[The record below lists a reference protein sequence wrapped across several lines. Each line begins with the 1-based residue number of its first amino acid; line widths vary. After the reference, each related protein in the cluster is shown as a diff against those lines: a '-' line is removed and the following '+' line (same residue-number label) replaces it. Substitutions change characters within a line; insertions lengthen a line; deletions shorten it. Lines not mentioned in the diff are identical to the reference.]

1 MNIEEL
7 KNKNVKDSRKN
18 RIEIFYEGKNI
29 TQNIHNQLLS
39 CSQSD
44 SINELDSLELTLENK
59 EMYWLGSWFPQ
70 KGDILKT
77 ILILENWEIDGN
89 IVVHDMGEFYID
101 SINFSGP
108 PDVVNIRAI
117 SYDLNSDIVDKKEN
131 HVWENV
137 DFKTIITEIAKNRK
151 IELISDISFNRKYQR
166 IEQKLQSDFDFL
178 KSLCEEAGAN
188 LKLFNNKIVIF
199 EEEKYEKREPKMTFN
214 KSNIASYSFSTDD
227 TDSYSSCTICY
238 YDYKRKK
245 KIERK
250 FFLKNRN
257 SYKKK
262 NERDLFINED
272 KQITGKNKEEINKQ
286 LLEIAK
292 KALRE
297 KNKKEVKASVTFMGR
312 EKLLSVGDTVILS
325 DFINFSGKYII
336 DNLNINLFSYEI
348 TADMHKIM
356 EMEVEE

>member
-7 KNKNVKDSRKN
+7 KNKNVKDPRKS

-59 EMYWLGSWFPQ
+59 GMYWLGSWFPQ

-108 PDVVNIRAI
+108 PDVVNIRGI

-199 EEEKYEKREPKMTFN
+199 
-214 KSNIASYSFSTDD
+214 
-227 TDSYSSCTICY
+227 
-238 YDYKRKK
+238 
-245 KIERK
+245 
-250 FFLKNRN
+250 
-257 SYKKK
+257 
-262 NERDLFINED
+262 
-272 KQITGKNKEEINKQ
+272 
-286 LLEIAK
+286 
-292 KALRE
+292 
-297 KNKKEVKASVTFMGR
+297 
-312 EKLLSVGDTVILS
+312 
-325 DFINFSGKYII
+325 
-336 DNLNINLFSYEI
+336 
-348 TADMHKIM
+348 
-356 EMEVEE
+356 

>member
-7 KNKNVKDSRKN
+7 ENKNVKDPRKS

-44 SINELDSLELTLENK
+44 SINELDSLEITLENK

-89 IVVHDMGEFYID
+89 VVVHDMGEFYID

-108 PDVVNIRAI
+108 PDVVNIRGI

-199 EEEKYEKREPKMTFN
+199 EEEKYEKREPKMIFN
-214 KSNIASYSFSTDD
+214 KGNISSYSFSTDD

-238 YDYKRKK
+238 YDYKKKRKLK
-245 KIERK
+245 ES
-250 FFLKNRN
+250 FFLKIEILI
-257 SYKKK
+257 KKRIK
-262 NERDLFINED
+262 EICLLMKTNKLQVKIKRKLIN
-272 KQITGKNKEEINKQ
+272 NC
-286 LLEIAK
+286 
-292 KALRE
+292 
-297 KNKKEVKASVTFMGR
+297 
-312 EKLLSVGDTVILS
+312 
-325 DFINFSGKYII
+325 
-336 DNLNINLFSYEI
+336 
-348 TADMHKIM
+348 
-356 EMEVEE
+356 